1 MNRGIRRGALLALA
15 VSAGMAGSAVAAPL
29 GGWQP
34 QSRGGDVAARLD
46 QRQAPAPLSSYG
58 GGGGGGGVF
67 GAAGLGDPLFPL
79 AGNGGYDVRHYA
91 LALGYDPG
99 TTILD
104 GTALILATAT
114 QSLSR
119 FDLDLRGFAIS
130 DLRVD
135 GRRASYTRDGQELQ
149 ITPAR
154 PLRAGRPFT
163 VTVRYSGTPEVIID
177 PDGSAEG
184 WVPTSD
190 GAFVVGE
197 PQGAPGW
204 FPVDDSPR
212 DKATYDIAV
221 TVPAGLTAVSNGVLL
236 GQFTRKGRTTF
247 VWHEGAPMASY
258 LATAT
263 LGVFDLQRSRIEGI
277 PSYVAVDPSQAA
289 DAAPALAQLPDIVKF
304 FSATYGRYP
313 FDAVGAIVDDA
324 PDVGY
329 ALESQTKPNFDRA
342 PDDFTL
348 AHEISHQWYGDAV
361 TLETWPDIWL
371 HEGFATY
378 SEWLWADHTGQ
389 FTPQDAF
396 DYYYNNFAADDPLW
410 SPPPGAVTDASDLF
424 SDSVYLRGG
433 MTLQAL
439 RVKIGDARFFTLLRR
454 WYAQNRYGNVTTP
467 EFIALAER
475 VSGQD
480 LTAFFDA
487 WLYQEGRPASW

>member
-1 MNRGIRRGALLALA
+1 MIDKVRMGRGVLLAL
-15 VSAGMAGSAVAAPL
+15 VVVGLGAGAPASAAPL

-34 QSRGGDVAARLD
+34 QARGGAA
-46 QRQAPAPLSSYG
+46 APASGLVTALRQG
-58 GGGGGGGVF
+58 GGGGAA
-67 GAAGLGDPLFPL
+67 GAPGLGDPLFPL

-91 LALGYDPG
+91 LQLGYDPA

-104 GTALILATAT
+104 GTALIVASAKQDLG
-114 QSLSR
+114 R
-119 FDLDLRGFAIS
+119 FDLDLRGFTVS
-130 DLRVD
+130 DVRVD
-135 GRRASYTRDGQELQ
+135 GRPAAFTRDGQELQ
-149 ITPAR
+149 ITPVRA
-154 PLRAGRPFT
+154 LRAGSAFAI
-163 VTVRYSGTPEVIID
+163 TVRYSGTPEVIVD
-177 PDGSAEG
+177 PDGSIEG
-184 WVPTSD
+184 WVPTAD

-204 FPVDDSPR
+204 FPANDNPQ
-212 DKATYDIAV
+212 DKATYDVAV

-236 GQFTRKGRTTF
+236 GQLTRKGRTTF
-247 VWHEGAPMASY
+247 LWHESSPMATY

-263 LGVFDLQRSRIEGI
+263 LGRFDVARSRIGGV

-289 DAAPALAQLPDIVKF
+289 DAAPVLAQLPEIVDF
-304 FSATYGRYP
+304 FSSTYGRYP

-324 PDVGY
+324 PEVGY

-348 AHEISHQWYGDAV
+348 AHEISHQWYGDSV
-361 TLETWPDIWL
+361 TLEQWPDIWL

-396 DYYYNNFAADDPLW
+396 DYYYGSFPADDPLW
-410 SPPPGAVTDASDLF
+410 SPPPGAVTDPADLF
-424 SDSVYLRGG
+424 SNSVYVRGA

-439 RVKIGDARFFTLLRR
+439 RVKVGDAPFFRILRR
-454 WYAQNRYGNVTTP
+454 WYAEHRDGNATTP
-467 EFIALAER
+467 DFIALAQRE
-475 VSGQD
+475 SGQD
-480 LTAFFDA
+480 LHAFFDA